1 MSAIQRGLYVTI
13 GAADLAAE
21 KVREIPGVSKFVEE
35 SKKFGEK
42 SVLDHA
48 REFEPKLREF
58 GTELA
63 ARGEKAVA
71 RLREQ
76 GDEVRKQIANLPTDA
91 RKQIKEFPTTARKQ
105 IKELP
110 TTARKQVSEL
120 RGLINRTPAS
130 SARKPAA
137 KATKAPSAVSN

>member
-21 KVREIPGVSKFVEE
+21 KVREIPGVSRFVEE

-48 REFEPKLREF
+48 RELEPRLRELS
-58 GTELA
+58 TELQQ
-63 ARGEKAVA
+63 RGEKAVA

-76 GDEVRKQIANLPTDA
+76 SDEVRKQLQSFPADA
-91 RKQIKEFPTTARKQ
+91 RKQLREFPDTARKQ
-105 IKELP
+105 L
-110 TTARKQVSEL
+110 SDL
-120 RGLINRTPAS
+120 RGLINRAPQTP
-130 SARKPAA
+130 ARKPAA
-137 KATKAPSAVSN
+137 KATKAPSAVS

>member
-21 KVREIPGVSKFVEE
+21 KVREIPGVSKFVEQ

-48 REFEPKLREF
+48 RELEPKLREF
-58 GTELA
+58 STDLQS
-63 ARGEKAVA
+63 RGEKAVA

-76 GDEVRKQIANLPTDA
+76 SDEVRKQIQNFPTDA
-91 RKQIKEFPTTARKQ
+91 RKQLKEFPDTARKQ
-105 IKELP
+105 L
-110 TTARKQVSEL
+110 SDL
-120 RGLINRTPAS
+120 RGLINRTSETPAK
-130 SARKPAA
+130 KPAA
-137 KATKAPSAVSN
+137 KATKAPSAVS

>member
-21 KVREIPGVSKFVEE
+21 KVREIPGVAKFVEE

-48 REFEPKLREF
+48 REIEPKLREF

-63 ARGEKAVA
+63 NRGEKAVA

-76 GDEVRKQIANLPTDA
+76 SDEVRKQIANLPTDA
-91 RKQIKEFPTTARKQ
+91 RKQLKEFPDNARKQ
-105 IKELP
+105 L
-110 TTARKQVSEL
+110 SEL
-120 RGLINRTPAS
+120 RGLINGTPETTTK
-130 SARKPAA
+130 KPAA
-137 KATKAPSAVSN
+137 KATKAPSAVS

>member
-21 KVREIPGVSKFVEE
+21 KVREIPGVSRFVEE

-48 REFEPKLREF
+48 RELEPKLREF

-76 GDEVRKQIANLPTDA
+76 GDEVRKQIASLPTD
-91 RKQIKEFPTTARKQ
+91 ARKQ

-120 RGLINRTPAS
+120 RGLINRTPS
-130 SARKPAA
+130 TTARRPAA